1 MAHEDMLTEEQS
13 MMRGMVRDFCQSEVA
28 PLAAE
33 TDAGRFPRELAEKMA
48 RLGLL
53 GMTAPAEYGGGGADE
68 VSVALVMEEISA
80 VCPSLSVV
88 FAVQNSL
95 VCAPLSRYGSEAQK
109 NEILRALARGEKLG
123 CFALSEPSSGSDAAA
138 LQTRAQRAGGGWRI
152 EGDKRFISNAREA
165 DLCLIFAA
173 VDPERGHKGISA
185 FIAETGASGFEVGR
199 AEEKM
204 GMGGSSA
211 CDLRFDRLE
220 LPIDSLLGEEGQG
233 FEIAMTTLDVGRIG
247 VAAQAVG
254 FARAGFEASVAY
266 ARVRESFGKPISRH
280 QAVQWKVADMA
291 VGIDAARLLYLKA
304 ARLKDA
310 GRPFSADASMAK
322 VFASDMAQRA
332 VSEAVQIHGGNGY
345 MKEYPVEKF
354 FRAAKATQI
363 YEGTNEILRLVI
375 AKHLLE

>member
-80 VCPSLSVV
+80 VCPSLSVF

-109 NEILRALARGEKLG
+109 NETLRALARGKKLG
-123 CFALSEPSSGSDAAA
+123 CFALSEPSAGSDAVA
-138 LQTRAQRAGGGWRI
+138 LQTRARRAGDGWRI

-173 VDPERGHKGISA
+173 VFLQVVH
-185 FIAETGASGFEVGR
+185 EVANGR
-199 AEEKM
+199 RHIVPQ
-204 GMGGSSA
+204 
-211 CDLRFDRLE
+211 L
-220 LPIDSLLGEEGQG
+220 
-233 FEIAMTTLDVGRIG
+233 
-247 VAAQAVG
+247 AVG
-254 FARAGFEASVAY
+254 LQL
-266 ARVRESFGKPISRH
+266 ARVSVETAVLGVEDPGSQIGKHYLRD
-280 QAVQWKVADMA
+280 ALEA
-291 VGIDAARLLYLKA
+291 VGDGAVRIL
-304 ARLKDA
+304 DA
-310 GRPFSADASMAK
+310 G
-322 VFASDMAQRA
+322 
-332 VSEAVQIHGGNGY
+332 
-345 MKEYPVEKF
+345 
-354 FRAAKATQI
+354 
-363 YEGTNEILRLVI
+363 
-375 AKHLLE
+375 